1 MRSFVAA
8 CIAALVI
15 AIVGA
20 VVLNHYQKP
29 ADAAFSTSS
38 VRL

>member
-20 VVLNHYQKP
+20 VVLNHYQTP
-29 ADAAFSTSS
+29 AEVAFSTAG
-38 VRL
+38 VRI